1 MTQIEYTCTHG
12 VSRMPIE
19 TTTSNQIAQHYDRE
33 VEDMLRAADLS
44 RYMGTD
50 VLNPV
55 QAEVNNFNMAME
67 RLSVAPEATASQLQE
82 SMRQSLY
89 KVRLAVKEVQNN
101 MVAKHSNLGSVGGQ
115 MSMLDSSAWSNTLSE
130 VAMKIEEIG
139 GQYGKVIVNQPDK
152 DNIDRMMANTLESI
166 ETAYKQNPS
175 PSNAATAKMKAITSL
190 NSIAAMLEQR
200 KGALLQSSLSN
211 LVSQKEIELLNTVS
225 VLKMNA
231 DSLSKHEMDVI
242 NMHST
247 KATEQLAK
255 IKSDPMSYDKAIM
268 QQHLRVFEQILA
280 PLTQMRESVQ
290 YRSALSGGNF
300 SSPRRPASQK
310 TYGFGSVP
318 KRRYHEHQTDN
329 PTNNS
334 PFRVAPDVAM
344 SIRGLGNV
352 GDSVSTQMKRV
363 DPNTENLDSVTVDT
377 LNSNL
382 EIASAQGYISPAD
395 EAILRE
401 QLSSLNIAAF
411 GGDQQLY
418 ESSKSAIRNT
428 IDHYSQMYKDKAAS
442 GAIDAN
448 IPSGSSEKQYPDGFS
463 PVGSLARRVGI
474 TFGIVGTVFAVST
487 LLIGLHIAKGGEA

>member
-1 MTQIEYTCTHG
+1 MSIE
-12 VSRMPIE
+12 P
-19 TTTSNQIAQHYDRE
+19 TTANQIAKYYDNQ
-33 VEDMLRAADLS
+33 VEEMLRAADLS

-55 QAEVNNFNMAME
+55 QLEVNKFNAMLE
-67 RLSVAPEATASQLQE
+67 RASASPDATTSELQKNAE
-82 SMRQSLY
+82 QSLY
-89 KVRLAVKEVQNN
+89 QVRLAIKTVQNN
-101 MVAKHSNLGSVGGQ
+101 AVSKNSNLGSVGGQ

-139 GQYGKVIVNQPDK
+139 NQYGKIIINQPDK

-166 ETAYKQNPS
+166 EVAYKQNPS
-175 PSNAATAKMKAITSL
+175 PSNAHTSKMNALTSL
-190 NSIAAMLEQR
+190 SSIASMLEQR
-200 KGALLQSSLSN
+200 KSALLQSSLTN

-231 DSLSKHEMDVI
+231 DSLSKHEMEVV

-280 PLTQMRESVQ
+280 PLAQIRESVQ
-290 YRSALSGGNF
+290 YRAALSGGNF
-300 SSPRRPASQK
+300 SSPRRPPSQK

-318 KRRYHEHQTDN
+318 KRRYHEHQEER
-329 PTNNS
+329 PTNRS

-344 SIRGLGNV
+344 SIRGLGSV
-352 GDSVSTQMKRV
+352 GDSVTTQMKKV
-363 DPNTENLDSVTVDT
+363 DPSTAPENLDSATVDT
-377 LNSNL
+377 LNANL
-382 EIASAQGYISPAD
+382 EIASAQGFISPAD
-395 EAILRE
+395 EALLRE

-418 ESSKSAIRNT
+418 DSSKTAIRNT
-428 IDHYSQMYKDKAAS
+428 IDHYSQMYKNKASS
-442 GAIDAN
+442 GVIEAN
-448 IPSGSSEKQYPDGFS
+448 VPGGSSGEKYPPGFF
-463 PVGSLARRVGI
+463 PVGSLAKRAGVTLGVGA
-474 TFGIVGTVFAVST
+474 IVFSLV
-487 LLIGLHIAKGGEA
+487 GLHIAMKIANGGEA

>member
-1 MTQIEYTCTHG
+1 MTIE
-12 VSRMPIE
+12 PA
-19 TTTSNQIAQHYDRE
+19 TSNRMAQQYDTM
-33 VEDMLRAADLS
+33 VEDMLRAANLS

-55 QAEVNNFNMAME
+55 QAEVNKFNMLLEKAAASTNSSVSEMNNAAE
-67 RLSVAPEATASQLQE
+67 R
-82 SMRQSLY
+82 SLY
-89 KVRLAVKEVQNN
+89 QVRLAIKEVQNN
-101 MVAKHSNLGSVGGQ
+101 MSRQSNLGSVGGQ
-115 MSMLDSSAWSNTLSE
+115 MSMLDSSAWSGTLSD

-139 GQYGKVIVNQPDK
+139 NQYGKIIINQPDK

-166 ETAYKQNPS
+166 EVAYKQNPS
-175 PSNAATAKMKAITSL
+175 PSNAQTAKMKAMTSL
-190 NSIAAMLEQR
+190 NSIASMLEQR
-200 KGALLQSSLSN
+200 KSALLQSSLSN

-231 DSLSKHEMDVI
+231 DSLSQHEMEVV

-280 PLTQMRESVQ
+280 PLAQMRESVQ

-318 KRRYHEHQTDN
+318 KRRYHEHQNDN
-329 PTNNS
+329 PTNRS

-352 GDSVSTQMKRV
+352 GDGVSTQMKKV
-363 DPNTENLDSVTVDT
+363 DPNTAPENLDSATVDT
-377 LNSNL
+377 LNANL
-382 EIASAQGYISPAD
+382 EIASAQGFISPAD
-395 EAILRE
+395 EALLRE
-401 QLSSLNIAAF
+401 QLSSLNIVAF

-418 ESSKSAIRNT
+418 DSSKTAIRNT
-428 IDHYSQMYKDKAAS
+428 IDHYSEVYKNKAAS

-448 IPSGSSEKQYPDGFS
+448 IPSGSSTTKYPDGFS
-463 PVGSLARRVGI
+463 PVGSLARRAGI
-474 TFGIVGTVFAVST
+474 TFGIVGTIFAAST

>member
-1 MTQIEYTCTHG
+1 MTIE
-12 VSRMPIE
+12 PA
-19 TTTSNQIAQHYDRE
+19 TSNRMAQQYDTM
-33 VEDMLRAADLS
+33 VEDMLRAANLS

-55 QAEVNNFNMAME
+55 QAEVNKFNMLLEKAAASTNSSVSEMNNAAE
-67 RLSVAPEATASQLQE
+67 R
-82 SMRQSLY
+82 SLY
-89 KVRLAVKEVQNN
+89 QVRLAIKEVQNN
-101 MVAKHSNLGSVGGQ
+101 MSRQSNLGSVGGQ
-115 MSMLDSSAWSNTLSE
+115 MSMLDSSAWSSTLSD

-139 GQYGKVIVNQPDK
+139 NQYGKIIINQPDK

-166 ETAYKQNPS
+166 EVAYKQNPS
-175 PSNAATAKMKAITSL
+175 PSNAQTAKMNAMTSL
-190 NSIAAMLEQR
+190 NSIASMLEQR
-200 KGALLQSSLSN
+200 KSVLLQSSLSN

-231 DSLSKHEMDVI
+231 DSLSKNEMDVV

-280 PLTQMRESVQ
+280 PLAQMRESVQ

-318 KRRYHEHQTDN
+318 KRRYHEHQKDN
-329 PTNNS
+329 PTNRS

-352 GDSVSTQMKRV
+352 GDSVSTQMKKV
-363 DPNTENLDSVTVDT
+363 DPNTAPENLDSATVDT
-377 LNSNL
+377 LNANL
-382 EIASAQGYISPAD
+382 EIASAQGFISPAD
-395 EAILRE
+395 EALLRE
-401 QLSSLNIAAF
+401 QLSSLNIVAF

-418 ESSKSAIRNT
+418 DSSKTAIRNT
-428 IDHYSQMYKDKAAS
+428 IDHYSEVYKNKAAS

-448 IPSGSSEKQYPDGFS
+448 IPSGSSTKKYPDGFS
-463 PVGSLARRVGI
+463 PVGSIFKRAGV
-474 TFGIVGTVFAVST
+474 TFGILGTVFAVST
-487 LLIGLHIAKGGEA
+487 VLIGLHIAKGGEA

>member
-1 MTQIEYTCTHG
+1 MTIE
-12 VSRMPIE
+12 PA
-19 TTTSNQIAQHYDRE
+19 TTNRIAQQYDTM

-50 VLNPV
+50 VLNPI
-55 QAEVNNFNMAME
+55 QAEVNKFNMMLEKA
-67 RLSVAPEATASQLQE
+67 SVATNTSVSELENSSQ
-82 SMRQSLY
+82 RSLY
-89 KVRLAVKEVQNN
+89 QVRLAIKEVQSKMANN
-101 MVAKHSNLGSVGGQ
+101 HSNLGSVGGQ
-115 MSMLDSSAWSNTLSE
+115 MSMLDSSAWSGTLSE

-139 GQYGKVIVNQPDK
+139 NQYGKIIINQPDK

-166 ETAYKQNPS
+166 EVAYKQNPS
-175 PSNAATAKMKAITSL
+175 PSNAQTSKMKAMTSL
-190 NSIAAMLEQR
+190 NSIASMLEQR
-200 KGALLQSSLSN
+200 KSALLQSSLSN

-231 DSLSKHEMDVI
+231 ESLTKHEMDVV

-280 PLTQMRESVQ
+280 PLAQMRESVQ

-318 KRRYHEHQTDN
+318 KRRYHEHQNEN
-329 PTNNS
+329 PSNRS

-344 SIRGLGNV
+344 SIRGLGSIGDGV
-352 GDSVSTQMKRV
+352 GTQMKKV
-363 DPNTENLDSVTVDT
+363 DPNTSPENLDNTTVDT
-377 LNSNL
+377 LNANL
-382 EIASAQGYISPAD
+382 EIASAQGFISPAD

-418 ESSKSAIRNT
+418 DSSKTAIRNT
-428 IDHYSQMYKDKAAS
+428 IDHYSQMYKNKAAS

-448 IPSGSSEKQYPDGFS
+448 IPSGSSEKKYPDGFS
-463 PVGSLARRVGI
+463 PVGSFIRRAGVTLGIGTLVFGSAGLFLAWK
-474 TFGIVGTVFAVST
+474 
-487 LLIGLHIAKGGEA
+487 IATGGEA

>member
-1 MTQIEYTCTHG
+1 
-12 VSRMPIE
+12 MPIE
-19 TTTSNQIAQHYDRE
+19 PTTANRIAQQYDTQ

-55 QAEVNNFNMAME
+55 QAEVNKFNMMLE
-67 RLSVAPEATASQLQE
+67 RACAAPEATVSGLEKTAQ
-82 SMRQSLY
+82 QSLY
-89 KVRLAVKEVQNN
+89 QVRLAVKEVQNN
-101 MVAKHSNLGSVGGQ
+101 MLSKSSNLGSIGGQ
-115 MSMLDSSAWSNTLSE
+115 MSMLDSSAWSSTLSE
-130 VAMKIEEIG
+130 VAMRIEEIG
-139 GQYGKVIVNQPDK
+139 SQYGKIIINQPDK

-166 ETAYKQNPS
+166 EVAYNLNPS
-175 PSNAATAKMKAITSL
+175 PSNAQTSKANAMTSL
-190 NSIAAMLEQR
+190 NNIANMLEQR
-200 KGALLQSSLSN
+200 KSVLLQSSLTN
-211 LVSQKEIELLNTVS
+211 LVAQKEIELLNTVS

-231 DSLSKHEMDVI
+231 DSLSKNEMEVV

-255 IKSDPMSYDKAIM
+255 IKTDPTAYDKAIM

-280 PLTQMRESVQ
+280 PLAQMRESVQ

-300 SSPRRPASQK
+300 SSPRRPSSQK

-318 KRRYHEHQTDN
+318 KRRYHEHQNKN
-329 PTNNS
+329 PTNRS

-352 GDSVSTQMKRV
+352 GDSVTTQMKKV
-363 DPNTENLDSVTVDT
+363 DPNTEPANLDSATVDT
-377 LNSNL
+377 LNANL

-395 EAILRE
+395 EALLRE
-401 QLSSLNIAAF
+401 QLSSLNIVAF

-418 ESSKSAIRNT
+418 ESSKAAIRNT
-428 IDHYSQMYKDKAAS
+428 IDHYSQMYKNKAAS

-448 IPSGSSEKQYPDGFS
+448 IPSGSSEKKYPDGFS
-463 PVGSLARRVGI
+463 PVKGFFRRAGVTLGIGTLVLGSVGLVLAWK
-474 TFGIVGTVFAVST
+474 
-487 LLIGLHIAKGGEA
+487 IATGGEA

>member
-1 MTQIEYTCTHG
+1 MTIE
-12 VSRMPIE
+12 PA
-19 TTTSNQIAQHYDRE
+19 TSNRIAQQYDTM
-33 VEDMLRAADLS
+33 VEDMLRAANLS

-55 QAEVNNFNMAME
+55 QAEVNKFNMLLEKAAASTDSSISEMNNAAE
-67 RLSVAPEATASQLQE
+67 R
-82 SMRQSLY
+82 SLY
-89 KVRLAVKEVQNN
+89 QVRLAIKEVQNN
-101 MVAKHSNLGSVGGQ
+101 MSRQSNLGSVGGQ
-115 MSMLDSSAWSNTLSE
+115 MSMLDSSAWSGTLSD

-139 GQYGKVIVNQPDK
+139 NQYGKIIINQPDK

-166 ETAYKQNPS
+166 EVAYKQNPS
-175 PSNAATAKMKAITSL
+175 PSNAQTAKMKAMTSL
-190 NSIAAMLEQR
+190 NSIASMLEQR
-200 KGALLQSSLSN
+200 KSALLQSSLSN

-231 DSLSKHEMDVI
+231 DSLSQHEMEVV

-280 PLTQMRESVQ
+280 PLAQMRESVQ

-318 KRRYHEHQTDN
+318 KRRYHEHQNDN
-329 PTNNS
+329 PTNRS

-352 GDSVSTQMKRV
+352 GDGVSTQMKKV
-363 DPNTENLDSVTVDT
+363 DPNTAPENLDSVTVDT
-377 LNSNL
+377 LNANL
-382 EIASAQGYISPAD
+382 EIASAQGFISPAD
-395 EAILRE
+395 EALLRE
-401 QLSSLNIAAF
+401 QLSSLNIVAF

-418 ESSKSAIRNT
+418 DSSKTAIRNT
-428 IDHYSQMYKDKAAS
+428 IDHYSEVYKNKAAS

-448 IPSGSSEKQYPDGFS
+448 IPSGSSESKYPDGFA
-463 PVGSLARRVGI
+463 PVKDFVRRAGVTLGIGTLVFGSVGLVLAWK
-474 TFGIVGTVFAVST
+474 
-487 LLIGLHIAKGGEA
+487 IATGGEA

>member
-1 MTQIEYTCTHG
+1 
-12 VSRMPIE
+12 MPIE
-19 TTTSNQIAQHYDRE
+19 PTTANRIAQYYDTQ

-55 QAEVNNFNMAME
+55 QAEVNKFNAMLE
-67 RLSVAPEATASQLQE
+67 RACASPEATVSELENAAQK
-82 SMRQSLY
+82 SLY
-89 KVRLAVKEVQNN
+89 QVRLAVKQVQNN
-101 MVAKHSNLGSVGGQ
+101 MLSKSSNLGSVGGQ
-115 MSMLDSSAWSNTLSE
+115 MSMLDSSAWSGTLSE
-130 VAMKIEEIG
+130 VAMRIEEIG
-139 GQYGKVIVNQPDK
+139 NQYGKIIINQPDK

-166 ETAYKQNPS
+166 EVAYKLNPS
-175 PSNAATAKMKAITSL
+175 PANAQSSKANAMTSL
-190 NSIAAMLEQR
+190 NSIASMLEQR
-200 KGALLQSSLSN
+200 KSALLQSSLTN
-211 LVSQKEIELLNTVS
+211 LVAQKEIELLNTVS

-231 DSLSKHEMDVI
+231 DSLSKNEMEVV

-255 IKSDPMSYDKAIM
+255 IKADPMSYDKSIM

-280 PLTQMRESVQ
+280 PLAQMRESVQ

-318 KRRYHEHQTDN
+318 KRRYHEHQSQK
-329 PTNNS
+329 PTNRS

-344 SIRGLGNV
+344 SIRGLGSV
-352 GDSVSTQMKRV
+352 GDSVTTQMKKV
-363 DPNTENLDSVTVDT
+363 DPDTEPENLDSATVDT
-377 LNSNL
+377 LNANL

-401 QLSSLNIAAF
+401 QLNSLNIVAF

-428 IDHYSQMYKDKAAS
+428 IDHYSQSYKDKAAS

-448 IPSGSSEKQYPDGFS
+448 IPSGTSDKKYPPGYS
-463 PVGSLARRVGI
+463 PVGSFVQRAGVTLGVGAI
-474 TFGIVGTVFAVST
+474 AFSVVG
-487 LLIGLHIAKGGEA
+487 LYIAMKIANGGEA